1 MSNKGYLRKIIYAA
15 LDIGFIGILA
25 IFIIQVSEAEES
37 IQSLT
42 IDQAVEIALR
52 ENRNLM
58 AARIQV
64 EEARARLVQAGLF
77 PNPELESEF
86 GFDSFFANEGER
98 NFSAGISQPIPL
110 SGRIGAQKRVARVDI
125 KRTFAGLADLER
137 ILVREV
143 RVTFIELLAS
153 EEQLKLQE
161 TLISLNSELIKG
173 IEIGIKEGLASKQ
186 DFNAVAIALQQAR
199 QEKDVLIAQRRSKIL
214 QLNKLLGKPPTF
226 SFLPWGELK
235 YKAEKG
241 LTDYSA
247 EMAFVKRPDLK
258 FAKLNI
264 ELARADLKLAKAQR
278 FEDLTA
284 GIFYENDRLIFGTL
298 QQEIADSDQLIG
310 FRLTIPLPF
319 FDRKQ
324 GLIAEVRARERR
336 AEERVGALKLTI
348 SQEVSDALN
357 RVSSL
362 SAILE
367 TYKSGILKIAEDN
380 VTLVE
385 TGFKQGLVGIVNVIQ
400 SRQQFAALTSSYINA
415 VRDYE
420 IALNDLQ
427 IAAGSYPSTIKLN
440 KTNKDENR

>member
-1 MSNKGYLRKIIYAA
+1 
-15 LDIGFIGILA
+15 
-25 IFIIQVSEAEES
+25 
-37 IQSLT
+37 
-42 IDQAVEIALR
+42 
-52 ENRNLM
+52 
-58 AARIQV
+58 
-64 EEARARLVQAGLF
+64 
-77 PNPELESEF
+77 
-86 GFDSFFANEGER
+86 
-98 NFSAGISQPIPL
+98 
-110 SGRIGAQKRVARVDI
+110 
-125 KRTFAGLADLER
+125 
-137 ILVREV
+137 
-143 RVTFIELLAS
+143 
-153 EEQLKLQE
+153 
-161 TLISLNSELIKG
+161 
-173 IEIGIKEGLASKQ
+173 
-186 DFNAVAIALQQAR
+186 
-199 QEKDVLIAQRRSKIL
+199 
-214 QLNKLLGKPPTF
+214 
-226 SFLPWGELK
+226 
-235 YKAEKG
+235 
-241 LTDYSA
+241 
-247 EMAFVKRPDLK
+247 MAFVKRPDLK

-264 ELARADLKLAKAQR
+264 ELASADLKLAKAQR

-362 SAILE
+362 SALLE

-385 TGFKQGLVGIVNVIQ
+385 TGFKQGLVGIVDVIQ

-420 IALNDLQ
+420 IAINDLQ
-427 IAAGSYPSTIKLN
+427 IAAGSYPSTIKLD
-440 KTNKDENR
+440 KTNKDDNR